1 MACCFTTSFASLPRR
16 ILHFQHKSIP
26 VGSTA
31 PLNFSSMDELE
42 PVAGPSQSA
51 SRSVNIQKLDLIDV
65 DNLDWKLYEGTYKG
79 TSHLQAA
86 CS

>member
-1 MACCFTTSFASLPRR
+1 M
-16 ILHFQHKSIP
+16 
-26 VGSTA
+26 
-31 PLNFSSMDELE
+31 NFSSMDELE